1 MTWKPYRKYISIQ
14 KILSL
19 SRELHCDLLDLLE
32 YFLTL
37 KMERRKKR
45 TSFQQF
51 KVEYEGNCINYNR
64 DVLSWIW
71 LMPVNVC
78 AFFFF

>member
-1 MTWKPYRKYISIQ
+1 MTWKPYRKYIRIQ
-14 KILSL
+14 KIGSL
-19 SRELHCDLLDLLE
+19 ESELHCDLLE

-51 KVEYEGNCINYNR
+51 KVEYEGNCINYNC
-64 DVLSWIW
+64 DVL
-71 LMPVNVC
+71 
-78 AFFFF
+78 